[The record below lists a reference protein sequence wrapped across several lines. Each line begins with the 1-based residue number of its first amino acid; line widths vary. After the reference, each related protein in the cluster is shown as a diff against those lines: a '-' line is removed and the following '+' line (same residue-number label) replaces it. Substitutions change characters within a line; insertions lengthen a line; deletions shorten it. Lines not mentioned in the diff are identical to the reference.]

1 MYSVGIDLGTTNSVL
16 ASCPISGDGVGEDG
30 AGDAPA
36 VLPVPQVV
44 APGTVES
51 RDALP
56 SFCYLAPEAEA
67 DGLALPWAAG
77 PAHDGP
83 GYAVGEYARQRAVEA
98 PDRVVGTAKS
108 WLGHAG
114 VDRRQPILPWD
125 AGSSATGGDVSKIS
139 PVEAS
144 ARLLRHLAAAW
155 DQAHPDAPLSEQ
167 AVTLTVPASFD
178 AAARDLTREA
188 AKEAGF
194 PADFV
199 LLEEPQAAV
208 YAHLAD
214 RGDDWRK
221 DLSPGDALLVV
232 DVGGGTT
239 DFSLVSVTDRE
250 GDLEL
255 ERVAV
260 GRHLLVGGDNMDLA
274 VAHHAAGLLAEKGV
288 TPDPW
293 QSVALWHAC
302 RTAKER
308 LLGVDAPEHAPVA
321 VLGRGRKLIGG
332 TVSVDLS
339 ADDVR
344 RLVLDG
350 FFPQVAADE
359 KPQNA
364 SGGGFVQLGLPYE
377 SDPAVTKHLAAF
389 LAQHPDVVPTHLL
402 LNGGVFRSA
411 PLRERLRETLAG
423 WLPAAPTLLD
433 RPSAALDQAVARGA
447 AFYGATKKSGGVRIR
462 GGTGRSYY
470 VGIETA
476 GLAIPGAPRPLSAL
490 CVVPQGMEEGSETAV
505 PVERLPGGGV
515 GVTVGRPARFRFF
528 ASPSRPDDVPG
539 DLLTRWSEEE
549 LEETDPIETTL
560 DPTAAG
566 SGDAVE
572 GQVIP
577 VNFHAAVTELGEL
590 TLSARQTN
598 GDGVWTL
605 GFDVREE

>member
-1 MYSVGIDLGTTNSVL
+1 MISVGIDLGTTNSVL
-16 ASCPISGDGVGEDG
+16 ASCAVSETG
-30 AGDAPA
+30 AGAAPA
-36 VLPVPQVV
+36 VLPVPQVTAANV
-44 APGTVES
+44 VES
-51 RDALP
+51 RDVLP
-56 SFCYLAPEAEA
+56 SFCYLAPEGEA
-67 DGLALPWAAG
+67 GALALPW
-77 PAHDGP
+77 DDSP
-83 GYAVGEYARQRAVEA
+83 GYAVGEYARRRAAEA

-125 AGSSATGGDVSKIS
+125 APQDVGKIS

-144 ARLLRHLAAAW
+144 ARYLRHLAAAW
-155 DQAHPDAPLSEQ
+155 DAAHPEAPFREQ
-167 AVTLTVPASFD
+167 TVTLTVPASFD
-178 AAARDLTREA
+178 AAARDLTRDA
-188 AKEAGF
+188 ARQAGL
-194 PADFV
+194 PDSLV

-214 RGDDWRK
+214 RGEDWRK
-221 DLSPGDALLVV
+221 DLSAGDALLVV

-239 DFSLVSVTDRE
+239 DFSLISVTDRE

-274 VAHHAAGLLAEKGV
+274 LAHHAAGLLQAKGV

-302 RTAKER
+302 RTAKET
-308 LLGVDAPEHAPVA
+308 LLGHSPDEQDAPDHAPVA

-332 TVSVDLS
+332 TVSVDLAAS
-339 ADDVR
+339 DVR
-344 RLVLDG
+344 ALVLDG
-350 FFPQVAADE
+350 FFPEVAAAAR
-359 KPQNA
+359 PQA
-364 SGGGFVQLGLPYE
+364 ATGGGFVQLGLPYE

-389 LAQHPDVVPTHLL
+389 LAKHPDVVPTHLL
-402 LNGGVFRSA
+402 LNGGAFRSA
-411 PLRERLRETLAG
+411 PLRGRLRSVLAS
-423 WLPAAPTLLD
+423 WLPHEPVLLE
-433 RPSAALDQAVARGA
+433 RPAAALDHAVARGA
-447 AFYGATKKSGGVRIR
+447 AFYGATKQSGGLRIR

-490 CVVPQGMEEGSETAV
+490 CVVPQGMEEGTETAV

-528 ASPSRPDDVPG
+528 ASPSRPDDRPG
-539 DLLTRWSEEE
+539 DLLSRWTEDE

-560 DPTAAG
+560 DPTADG
-566 SGDAVE
+566 SGDAAE
-572 GQVIP
+572 GDVIP

-590 TLSARQTN
+590 SLSARQTN
-598 GDGVWTL
+598 GEGAWTL
-605 GFDVREE
+605 GFDVREP

>member
-16 ASCPISGDGVGEDG
+16 ASCAAGEEG

-36 VLPVPQVV
+36 VLPIPQIV
-44 APGTVES
+44 AAGTAES

-56 SFCYLAPEAEA
+56 SFCYLAPENEA
-67 DGLALPWAAG
+67 DALALPWDAG
-77 PAHDGP
+77 SP
-83 GYAVGEYARQRAVEA
+83 GYAVGEYARRRAAEA

-108 WLGHAG
+108 WLGHPG

-125 AGSSATGGDVSKIS
+125 ATSSGDGDVPKIS

-144 ARLLRHLAAAW
+144 ARYLRHLAAAW
-155 DQAHPDAPLSEQ
+155 TQAHPDAPLSEQ

-178 AAARDLTREA
+178 AAARDLTRDA

-194 PADFV
+194 PPDFV

-214 RGDDWRK
+214 RGDDWRR

-239 DFSLVSVTDRE
+239 DFSLISVTDKD

-302 RTAKER
+302 RTAKET
-308 LLGVDAPEHAPVA
+308 LLGADAPEHAPVA

-332 TVSVDLS
+332 TVSVDL
-339 ADDVR
+339 AAEDVR

-350 FFPQVAADE
+350 FFPRVAADE
-359 KPQNA
+359 KPQSA
-364 SGGGFVQLGLPYE
+364 TGGGFVQLGLPFE

-389 LAQHPDVVPTHLL
+389 LAQHPDVTPTHLL

-411 PLRERLRETLAG
+411 PLRERLRETLAA
-423 WLPAAPTLLD
+423 WLPSPPTLLE
-433 RPSAALDQAVARGA
+433 RPAAALDHAVARGA
-447 AFYGATKKSGGVRIR
+447 AFYGATKKTGGLRIR

-490 CVVPQGMEEGSETAV
+490 CVVPKGMEEGTETAV

-539 DLLTRWSEEE
+539 TLLTRWSEDE

-560 DPTAAG
+560 DPAAAG
-566 SGDAVE
+566 SGDRNPDGLAE

-598 GDGVWTL
+598 GEGAWTL

>member
-16 ASCPISGDGVGEDG
+16 AACALSEDAGDDG
-30 AGDAPA
+30 PPDAPA

-44 APGTVES
+44 AAGIVES

-56 SFCYLAPEAEA
+56 SFCLLAPENEAE
-67 DGLALPWAAG
+67 GLALPWAG
-77 PAHDGP
+77 PHD
-83 GYAVGEYARQRAVEA
+83 YAVGEYARRRAAEL

-125 AGSSATGGDVSKIS
+125 AGSSGTGAEVEKIS

-144 ARLLRHLAAAW
+144 ARYLRHLGAAW
-155 DQAHPDAPLSEQ
+155 NDAHPDDPLGEQ

-178 AAARDLTREA
+178 AAARDLTRDA
-188 AKEAGF
+188 AREAGF
-194 PADFV
+194 PADLV

-214 RGDDWRK
+214 RGEDWRK

-239 DFSLVSVTDRE
+239 DFSLVSVADAD

-274 VAHHAAGLLAEKGV
+274 VAHHAAELLQEKGV
-288 TPDPW
+288 TLDPW

-302 RTAKER
+302 RTAKET
-308 LLGVDAPEHAPVA
+308 LLGEDAPEHAPVA

-332 TVSVDLS
+332 TVSVELP
-339 ADDVR
+339 AEDVR

-350 FFPQVAADE
+350 FFPQVAADMQ
-359 KPQNA
+359 PQA
-364 SGGGFVQLGLPYE
+364 TTGGGFVQLGLPYE
-377 SDPAVTKHLAAF
+377 NDPAVTKHLAAF
-389 LAQHPDVVPTHLL
+389 LAQHPDVTPTHLL

-411 PLRERLRETLAG
+411 PLRDRLRETLAS
-423 WLPAAPTLLD
+423 WLPSAPTLLE
-433 RPSAALDQAVARGA
+433 RPAAALDHAVARGA
-447 AFYGATKKSGGVRIR
+447 AFYGATKRSGGMRIR

-490 CVVPQGMEEGSETAV
+490 CVVPRGMEEGTETEV

-528 ASPSRPDDVPG
+528 ASPNRPDDVPG
-539 DLLTRWSEEE
+539 DLLTRWSEDE

-560 DPTAAG
+560 NPAAAG

-572 GQVIP
+572 GDVIP

-590 TLSARQTN
+590 SLSARQTN
-598 GDGVWTL
+598 GEGRWTL
-605 GFDVREE
+605 GFDVRDE

>member
-1 MYSVGIDLGTTNSVL
+1 MFSVGIDLGTTNSVL
-16 ASCPISGDGVGEDG
+16 SFCPTGDDG
-30 AGDAPA
+30 TAPQ
-36 VLPVPQVV
+36 VLPVPQTV
-44 APGTVES
+44 AAGTVES

-56 SFCYLAPEAEA
+56 SFCYLAPENEA
-67 DGLALPWAAG
+67 DALALPWAPPSGASRQ
-77 PAHDGP
+77 D
-83 GYAVGEYARQRAVEA
+83 YAVGEYARKRAAEA

-108 WLGHAG
+108 WLGHPG

-125 AGSSATGGDVSKIS
+125 APSEVGKIS

-144 ARLLRHLAAAW
+144 ARYLRHLAAAW
-155 DQAHPDAPLSEQ
+155 NEAHPDQPLSDQ

-178 AAARDLTREA
+178 AAARDLTRDA

-194 PADFV
+194 PADLV

-239 DFSLVSVTDRE
+239 DFSLVSVADRE

-274 VAHHAAGLLAEKGV
+274 LAHHAAGLLQEKGV

-302 RTAKER
+302 RTAKET
-308 LLGVDAPEHAPVA
+308 LLGADTPEHAPIA

-332 TVSVDLS
+332 TVSVDL
-339 ADDVR
+339 AAEDVR

-350 FFPQVAADE
+350 FFPEVAADA
-359 KPQNA
+359 KPQSA
-364 SGGGFVQLGLPYE
+364 TAGGFVQLGLPFE

-389 LAQHPDVVPTHLL
+389 LAQHPDVTPTHLL

-411 PLRERLRETLAG
+411 PLRERLRTVLAG
-423 WLPAAPTLLD
+423 WLPNAPELLE
-433 RPSAALDQAVARGA
+433 RPAAALDHAVARGA
-447 AFYGATKKSGGVRIR
+447 AFYGATKRSGGVRIR
-462 GGTGRSYY
+462 GGIGRSYY

-490 CVVPQGMEEGSETAV
+490 CVAPQGMEEGTETEV

-539 DLLTRWSEEE
+539 DLLTRWGEEE

-560 DPTAAG
+560 DPADGGRGAADDL
-566 SGDAVE
+566 SKGD
-572 GQVIP
+572 VIP

-598 GDGVWTL
+598 GDGSWTL